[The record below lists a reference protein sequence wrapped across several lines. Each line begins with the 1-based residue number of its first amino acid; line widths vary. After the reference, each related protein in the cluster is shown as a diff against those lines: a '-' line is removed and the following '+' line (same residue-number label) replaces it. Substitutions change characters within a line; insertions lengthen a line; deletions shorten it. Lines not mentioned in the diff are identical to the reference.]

1 MKKILSLLFLLFLS
15 SCNPPFDYIDSD
27 DFGYPKLTIS
37 SLGSN
42 VFSNSPTG
50 LPQCSYWTNSNM
62 SLNGDRLFIMVKGDV
77 TQSYWSPW
85 LQNKYGQPCGFSC
98 VNSSD
103 PGCGLSYNYDTSDG
117 STATTNVGYVNN
129 ATSSITTASNNSSSA
144 SPSNT
149 TIASN
154 LLAAFNYIATN
165 KTTNIANGYYGRA
178 IPTATSQNIAPITT
192 TPLPPPS
199 TLTKTTPNNGTYTTT
214 SVTTFTA
221 TATIQYIVTSS
232 ITYTVNFDDMYS
244 DISNAATEIATMIT
258 NSNNAIFANA
268 HSSSSGTNNSYVFI
282 PSYTTTNSLL
292 GNAIDA
298 FNTSTG
304 AYYDI
309 NTCPDYAYDTSGTQ
323 VGCKVYNSQVMYDP
337 GKLCYLSKGDG
348 LYGLVVPPNQN
359 IDGNTN
365 IACDNL
371 PVNTDTGAGTDGY
384 YGFHLGGNPIF
395 YDTTNT
401 NCLDASAL
409 TNNLYCTT
417 SAPTTPNPL
426 PCTIETGKNSCTIQ
440 DEGSTTTCTKN
451 GSTTSCTTT
460 TCTNSCL
467 TSGYNNNLP
476 DSNLINT
483 NQGDLYFKIVD
494 NYYPDNIGSYTI
506 MLKSGVGYQNS
517 GPIATFV
524 STTMSFFNNISKC
537 IYQGLIPQIAAP
549 VNAMLIL
556 YVIFSGITL
565 MFGISKMNNKQLML
579 HLFKVGFVVQLTT
592 SSTSWDFFN
601 GYFLDL
607 FTNGVDDICCLIATG
622 GSCTDGS
629 TNLNFFDN
637 LIADFFSY
645 ETQMKIWSLVI
656 NDIGFGLV
664 EAILIEIGLLF
675 FLIMIGYAA
684 IFYVIGF
691 LAITLLISLFPIFL
705 PFILFSMTKDIFNNW
720 LKMIVSN
727 SMEPIIVIAFLA
739 LSAQTITNQFHILL
753 GFPIKYETIPGI
765 PSEITN
771 LIDIKTWIAQKPPKF
786 NTETDGTGYA
796 NMLIPENIVDV
807 HGNPIKDSNGNL
819 CIPYACSCYRIPT
832 LPYLQPSQ
840 KVLSKIG
847 KSGTPCDDLGYD
859 NQPLIDQIMNTGKY
873 TNQKD
878 SFSFLILT
886 GVLMI
891 FIKSVPSIARSL
903 VKGTAQT
910 NFDLSNAPSS
920 MASGLKSMTAG
931 LGGLANRVLYNRSA
945 TYRTANEALR
955 DFQDSFHKRREQ
967 LQDGIGGRLDYTKK
981 LALGDASTEE
991 YKAAPGH
998 VASDAMKVY
1007 GAGKYAAEGLK
1018 KGFKSTAKAA
1028 KNAYNSLTYENIK
1041 NAPYNTGKY
1050 FANSTI
1056 KTAQYGLDSVSQG
1069 AQWTANRPHAIGG
1082 YLGKKATATTE
1093 FFSNLK
1099 RDGLNFDFST
1109 PNTSTKG
1116 TSILA
1121 RSGQLYRA
1129 GNNLYQNRNEYK
1141 TAAYEYSKDGIS
1153 TTGKAAYNILGE
1165 IKPSKIASDA
1175 KWLATNPEGALNK
1188 ISGLSTNEFI
1198 QSRFIHDPENDKP
1211 IIHHMVARA
1220 DQVIN
1225 KTLDFVNFVNR
1236 KGGSDVRH
1244 DHVDL
1249 YGNFEKIAG
1258 KDIGATLDSALNVYH
1273 VYKDHALHQATGGLL
1288 GSDMN
1293 KPADARY
1300 SDRSRLESASAN
1312 LSHALGADEDERK
1325 KWEEYLKAK
1334 GQDLIFEKPFSSTAK
1349 KIYTLAIG
1357 DGKKATQIQNELEH
1371 HLSSQSTAEFNKDVI
1386 LNNLRALKNPTRNVN
1401 LTLSNGNTISLR
1413 ADQLT
1418 LIMTKT
1424 GSAKNLEDNL
1434 LKAVADGN
1442 ATSTLSKE
1450 AEERLGGDVT
1460 NLNHNISYITS
1471 STDIDNL
1478 KTSVDEIYKLKP
1490 NQKVQLQTANGKLA
1504 LTAKDL
1510 NDVLSKTENK
1520 NTLSE
1525 QDIDNLLGD
1534 ISNKVESYQTKESI
1548 KKIATLTEQL
1558 SENARKEFNGEGV
1571 TADEKLMPYEVSSH
1585 LKRAAL
1591 LAVLFP
1597 PLAIPSAALAVGNTV
1612 RNIRNMYGKLNDKRL
1627 KTQINDELINLQK
1640 IEDSKAE
1647 IMQEVKE
1654 KRKEAV
1660 FETKIIGMKKTA
1672 KSMYEGYSQEAKE
1685 SAEKSSKAREDKEEE
1700 RAKDLM
1706 KKENDLRDKALED
1719 AKKSSEARS
1728 RKENSISNKN
1738 LTADRAAA
1746 ARAKSKEAS
1755 KKTPNTDD
1763 KDSS

>member
-1 MKKILSLLFLLFLS
+1 
-15 SCNPPFDYIDSD
+15 
-27 DFGYPKLTIS
+27 
-37 SLGSN
+37 
-42 VFSNSPTG
+42 
-50 LPQCSYWTNSNM
+50 
-62 SLNGDRLFIMVKGDV
+62 
-77 TQSYWSPW
+77 
-85 LQNKYGQPCGFSC
+85 
-98 VNSSD
+98 
-103 PGCGLSYNYDTSDG
+103 
-117 STATTNVGYVNN
+117 
-129 ATSSITTASNNSSSA
+129 
-144 SPSNT
+144 
-149 TIASN
+149 
-154 LLAAFNYIATN
+154 
-165 KTTNIANGYYGRA
+165 
-178 IPTATSQNIAPITT
+178 
-192 TPLPPPS
+192 
-199 TLTKTTPNNGTYTTT
+199 
-214 SVTTFTA
+214 
-221 TATIQYIVTSS
+221 
-232 ITYTVNFDDMYS
+232 
-244 DISNAATEIATMIT
+244 
-258 NSNNAIFANA
+258 
-268 HSSSSGTNNSYVFI
+268 
-282 PSYTTTNSLL
+282 
-292 GNAIDA
+292 
-298 FNTSTG
+298 
-304 AYYDI
+304 
-309 NTCPDYAYDTSGTQ
+309 
-323 VGCKVYNSQVMYDP
+323 
-337 GKLCYLSKGDG
+337 
-348 LYGLVVPPNQN
+348 
-359 IDGNTN
+359 
-365 IACDNL
+365 
-371 PVNTDTGAGTDGY
+371 
-384 YGFHLGGNPIF
+384 
-395 YDTTNT
+395 
-401 NCLDASAL
+401 
-409 TNNLYCTT
+409 
-417 SAPTTPNPL
+417 
-426 PCTIETGKNSCTIQ
+426 
-440 DEGSTTTCTKN
+440 
-451 GSTTSCTTT
+451 
-460 TCTNSCL
+460 
-467 TSGYNNNLP
+467 
-476 DSNLINT
+476 
-483 NQGDLYFKIVD
+483 
-494 NYYPDNIGSYTI
+494 
-506 MLKSGVGYQNS
+506 
-517 GPIATFV
+517 
-524 STTMSFFNNISKC
+524 
-537 IYQGLIPQIAAP
+537 
-549 VNAMLIL
+549 
-556 YVIFSGITL
+556 
-565 MFGISKMNNKQLML
+565 
-579 HLFKVGFVVQLTT
+579 
-592 SSTSWDFFN
+592 
-601 GYFLDL
+601 
-607 FTNGVDDICCLIATG
+607 
-622 GSCTDGS
+622 
-629 TNLNFFDN
+629 
-637 LIADFFSY
+637 
-645 ETQMKIWSLVI
+645 
-656 NDIGFGLV
+656 
-664 EAILIEIGLLF
+664 
-675 FLIMIGYAA
+675 
-684 IFYVIGF
+684 
-691 LAITLLISLFPIFL
+691 
-705 PFILFSMTKDIFNNW
+705 
-720 LKMIVSN
+720 
-727 SMEPIIVIAFLA
+727 
-739 LSAQTITNQFHILL
+739 
-753 GFPIKYETIPGI
+753 
-765 PSEITN
+765 
-771 LIDIKTWIAQKPPKF
+771 
-786 NTETDGTGYA
+786 
-796 NMLIPENIVDV
+796 
-807 HGNPIKDSNGNL
+807 
-819 CIPYACSCYRIPT
+819 

-903 VKGTAQT
+903 VKGTTQT

-1442 ATSTLSKE
+1442 ATSRLSKE

-1478 KTSVDEIYKLKP
+1478 KTSVEEIYKLKP

-1534 ISNKVESYQTKESI
+1534 ISDKVESYQTRESI
-1548 KKIATLTEQL
+1548 KKIATLTQQL
-1558 SENARKEFNGEGV
+1558 SDNARKEFNGEVV

-1585 LKRAAL
+1585 LKRAAM

-1612 RNIRNMYGKLNDKRL
+1612 RNIGNIGSKLKDRYLKDKI
-1627 KTQINDELINLQK
+1627 KKELIDLQNIEEKNYYQKQDNL
-1640 IEDSKAE
+1640 AE
-1647 IMQEVKE
+1647 IKESVVKDVANKSE
-1654 KRKEAV
+1654 EFAARR
-1660 FETKIIGMKKTA
+1660 FETRMDQMKMDA
-1672 KSMYEGYSQEAKE
+1672 KNNYDNL
-1685 SAEKSSKAREDKEEE
+1685 RE
-1700 RAKDLM
+1700 
-1706 KKENDLRDKALED
+1706 KALED

-1738 LTADRAAA
+1738 LTADRAAE
-1746 ARAKSKEAS
+1746 ARARSKESS
-1755 KKTPNTDD
+1755 KRTTDKTPNTDD